1 MAPKHEKRT
10 IFMKIMAIFGKGVSE
25 MFWLF
30 IPGIIS
36 KERKNN
42 DHNYH

>member
-25 MFWLF
+25 R
-30 IPGIIS
+30 
-36 KERKNN
+36 ERCFGFSYQGSYQKREKK
-42 DHNYH
+42 